1 MQTSVGIVTTVSQL
15 TSSTVPISTVTSTVT
30 APSTTPQCTDC
41 ECIGGICIYNVT
53 LGSCQCQCQ
62 DFVFGSSCSFGEN
75 DISGH
80 IDTGALPARQ
90 ANITVEIDI
99 IFKDE
104 YNNPSSNEALEF
116 INVFER
122 ELEALCKEAEPQA
135 YKTVQVIKLS
145 KGSVV
150 ADSMV
155 QYNYQNNETQI
166 QFLNN
171 QLDHVLADILN
182 NTSNLEQISQ
192 AFGNQSVLLNGL
204 SFQTP
209 PVTNITDLR
218 PFVSCSQFVNYTA
231 VISDGKWQC
240 AGPCKTNPDYCHRHG
255 ECFNHVSKGPICK
268 CIENSLEQY
277 HGPRCEFYRRGP
289 AFYGALFGSLAVAL
303 LLLIIIIIIVVIVKG
318 RHMDVWKKSSS
329 LNRRFSFEEDFYDF
343 SSAGDQ
349 SFGSPGTYTQAPN
362 HARLQ

>member
-1 MQTSVGIVTTVSQL
+1 MDRSNPTSASIVSSSSEAPSVTTV
-15 TSSTVPISTVTSTVT
+15 TTVT

-41 ECIGGICIYNVT
+41 QCNGETCIYNVT

-62 DFVFGSSCSFGEN
+62 DSVFGDICSFGQN
-75 DISGH
+75 DTFAH
-80 IDTGALPARQ
+80 IDTGALPARK

-99 IFKDE
+99 SFKDE
-104 YNNPSSNEALEF
+104 YNNLSSNESLEF
-116 INVFER
+116 INALER
-122 ELEALCKEAEPQA
+122 ELEALCKEADPQA

-150 ADSMV
+150 AESVV

-171 QLDHVLADILN
+171 ELDHVLANILN
-182 NTSNLEQISQ
+182 NTRNLEQISQ
-192 AFGNQSVLLNGL
+192 TFGNQSVLLNGL

-209 PVTNITDLR
+209 PVTNITDLK
-218 PFVSCSQFVNYTA
+218 PYVNCSRFANYTA

-255 ECFNHVSKGPICK
+255 ECFNHISKGPICK
-268 CIENSLEQY
+268 CNENSLEQY
-277 HGPRCEFYRRGP
+277 YGPRCEFYRRGP
-289 AFYGALFGSLAVAL
+289 AFYGALFGSLAAAL
-303 LLLIIIIIIVVIVKG
+303 LLLIIIIVAVIKG
-318 RHMDVWKKSSS
+318 RHMDGWKRSSS
-329 LNRRFSFEEDFYDF
+329 LNWRLSFDEDFFDF
-343 SSAGDQ
+343 SSAVDHK
-349 SFGSPGTYTQAPN
+349 FGLPGTYTQAPN